1 MSKEK
6 ENIRAMFEEMFF
18 SPLTNFFGPQ
28 VSEEVR
34 NHLSQARIEILKAM
48 KTFIESEIDK
58 LEKTV
63 HDK

>member
-6 ENIRAMFEEMFF
+6 ENMREMFEEMFF
-18 SPLTNFFGPQ
+18 TPLNSFFGTQ

-34 NHLSQARIEILKAM
+34 RHLSQARIEILKAM

>member
-6 ENIRAMFEEMFF
+6 ENMREMFEEMFF
-18 SPLTNFFGPQ
+18 TPLNSFFGPQ

-34 NHLSQARIEILKAM
+34 SHLSQARIEILKAM

>member
-6 ENIRAMFEEMFF
+6 ENMREMFEEIFF

-28 VSEEVR
+28 VSEEAR
-34 NHLSQARIEILKAM
+34 NHLSLARIEMLKAM

-58 LEKTV
+58 LGKTF
-63 HDK
+63 HD